1 MLATCTVATANRPH
15 LGMHLHISDSS
26 LTGAKLGLAAVMFV
40 YSFLACL
47 LPVVVMHFMDKRIHQ
62 TKMGNEI
69 REEAIQSAAF
79 QMETRNKGRF
89 RRCFRCTPTMRE
101 TAVSR
106 ANCLAA
112 GALLSV
118 GFLHVFMETI
128 ECFDD
133 AFHAVNINNEFP
145 LAAFV
150 LLVGFLLILGV
161 EQITLEFY
169 NTPELDQPMVS
180 SEGTN
185 VQGALIRRQSSH
197 RSSVRERVTS
207 LTAVAETVTILPN
220 TMISTDNCTENLQSH
235 GAQHH
240 HHPSVFNR
248 GWIRVITLL
257 FAISLH
263 SIFEGMAL
271 GLCNSL
277 SALLTLFAALSVHK
291 IIIAIS
297 IGINVAAETNAQKQ
311 NTSPK
316 TRKSRLYLYQILAIL
331 TFSGASPLGA
341 LIGWAVTNQSESIP
355 FLFAQAVLQGLA
367 CGTFCYVVFC
377 ELLPKELG
385 EGERDKPGK
394 FLFLVLGW
402 ALVAYVIAF
411 GPAEE

>member
-1 MLATCTVATANRPH
+1 
-15 LGMHLHISDSS
+15 MHLHISDSS
-26 LTGAKLGLAAVMFV
+26 LTGPKLGLAAVMFV

-47 LPVVVMHFMDKRIHQ
+47 LPVLMMHFMDKRTQQ
-62 TKMGNEI
+62 TKIENEVCDDTTQ
-69 REEAIQSAAF
+69 QSI
-79 QMETRNKGRF
+79 QMEVNKNNSKF
-89 RRCFRCTPTMRE
+89 RRCLQCTPTMRE

-118 GFLHVFMETI
+118 GFLHVFMDTM

-133 AFHAVNINNEFP
+133 AFHAVNIKSEFP

-150 LLVGFLLILGV
+150 LLIGFLLILGT

-169 NTPELDQPMVS
+169 NTPELNQPMITAD
-180 SEGTN
+180 GTN
-185 VQGALIRRQSSH
+185 VQGVLIRRQSSH

-220 TMISTDNCTENLQSH
+220 TMVPSDTCTEKLQSH

-240 HHPSVFNR
+240 HHHPSILNS

-257 FAISLH
+257 CAISLH
-263 SIFEGMAL
+263 SIFEGMAV
-271 GLCNSL
+271 GLCSSL
-277 SALLTLFAALSVHK
+277 STLLTLFAALSVHK

-297 IGINVAAETNAQKQ
+297 IGINLAAETNAQPQ
-311 NTSPK
+311 TG
-316 TRKSRLYLYQILAIL
+316 KSRLYLYQILAIL
-331 TFSGASPLGA
+331 TFSGASPLGT

-367 CGTFCYVVFC
+367 SGTFCYVVFC

-394 FLFLVLGW
+394 FLFLILGW
-402 ALVAYVIAF
+402 ALVA
-411 GPAEE
+411 